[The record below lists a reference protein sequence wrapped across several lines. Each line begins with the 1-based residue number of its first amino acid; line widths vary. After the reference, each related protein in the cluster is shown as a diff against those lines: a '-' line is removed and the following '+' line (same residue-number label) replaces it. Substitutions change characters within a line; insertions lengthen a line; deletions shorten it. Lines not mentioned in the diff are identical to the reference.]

1 MSTAIE
7 AAGNTVSTSKSVKKV
22 AVKQKPIAK
31 RATRPPAAKA
41 RKSAS
46 PAKAAKPVTAAIAA
60 KTGYAAGPAPKA
72 GEFRGARIALLATR
86 WNLDVVDALLHGARE
101 CLRDWGVADK
111 HVEEFRAPGA
121 FELPLAASALMKSG
135 KFDGVI
141 VLGAVIRGD
150 TPHFE
155 FVAGECSRGLREAAQ
170 KYQTA
175 LGFGVLT
182 VNTPAQ
188 AAERCQPGR
197 GNKGYEAA
205 EATLEMIRLL
215 DAIND

>member
-1 MSTAIE
+1 MP
-7 AAGNTVSTSKSVKKV
+7 AGTDVTTKNTKKKMPV
-22 AVKQKPIAK
+22 
-31 RATRPPAAKA
+31 T
-41 RKSAS
+41 
-46 PAKAAKPVTAAIAA
+46 KAAITKSRNRTAAVETPA
-60 KTGYAAGPAPKA
+60 KTGYAASPTPAA
-72 GEFRGARIALLATR
+72 GEFRHVRIALLATR
-86 WNLDVVDALLHGARE
+86 WNLDVVDALLRGARE
-101 CLRDWGVADK
+101 CLQDWGVTEK
-111 HVEEFRAPGA
+111 HVVEFRAPGA

-135 KFDGVI
+135 EYDGVV

-155 FVAGECSRGLREAAQ
+155 FVAGECARGLREASQ

-188 AAERCQPGR
+188 AAERCAPGKT
-197 GNKGYEAA
+197 NKGYEAA

-215 DAIND
+215 GAIND